1 MCRVIDWGS
10 IKFVVRFATHIL
22 LGSALFALVAAV
34 AIALHRLMGLM
45 LDGANT
51 IEYIS
56 PAISGVQI
64 FIFGADMICLIGFV
78 AKETVLLPREMWVD
92 IRTKK

>member
-22 LGSALFALVAAV
+22 FGSTLFVLVAAV

-45 LDGANT
+45 LDGGNT
-51 IEYIS
+51 IEYLA
-56 PAISGVQI
+56 PVISGAEM
-64 FIFGADMICLIGFV
+64 FIFGADMICLMGFV
-78 AKETVLLPREMWVD
+78 AKETVLLLREMWVD